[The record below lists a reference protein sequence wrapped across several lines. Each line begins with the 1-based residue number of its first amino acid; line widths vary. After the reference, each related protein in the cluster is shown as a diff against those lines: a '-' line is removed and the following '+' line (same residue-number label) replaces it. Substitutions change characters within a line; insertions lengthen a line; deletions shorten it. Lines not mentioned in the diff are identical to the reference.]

1 MRIIGGKFRGKT
13 LQAPKGRDTRPT
25 ADRTREALF
34 NILAHG
40 KAAVDLN
47 GLAVLDLYCGTGAL
61 GLEAMSRGAARGVF
75 IDRDPEAL
83 KLAKANAASMGLW
96 RDCVMLGL
104 DGGHLPP
111 PARAVKAPLDLVF
124 MDPPY
129 GAGLVLP
136 ALLALGAKGW
146 LKPEAVLVI
155 EMGAEESLEPPRGYA
170 LLDERMYGAAKLYF
184 LKRLP

>member
-1 MRIIGGKFRGKT
+1 MRIVGGKFRGKT
-13 LQAPKGRDTRPT
+13 LQAPTGRDTRPT

-40 KAAVDLN
+40 KAAVDLD
-47 GLAVLDLYCGTGAL
+47 GIAVLDLYCGTGAL

-75 IDRDPEAL
+75 VDRDPAAL
-83 KLAKANAASMGLW
+83 KLARANAASMGLW

-111 PARAVKAPLDLVF
+111 PARAVKAPLDLAF
-124 MDPPY
+124 LDPPY
-129 GAGLVLP
+129 GAGLVPP

-146 LKPEAVLVI
+146 LKPEAVVVV
-155 EMGAEESLEPPRGYA
+155 EMGAEEELVIPRGYE
-170 LLDERMYGAAKLYF
+170 LLDDRTYGAARLYF
-184 LKRLP
+184 LKRLV